1 MSIKQ
6 KIKNF
11 YRDHKTG
18 CKIAGAAVG
27 GAAAFG
33 CGYLISKAIEKSN
46 DELVELAQEEQT
58 AATEPTTAID
68 SYSEHRIRMEEEY
81 AGRRAYIREE
91 YAEQFKQLEDFSK
104 TLDLPD
110 DMSAI
115 IAGPKSYYGNDDK
128 TICYLEGNYGEYYT
142 SGNDEES

>member
-6 KIKNF
+6 KIKKF
-11 YRDHKTG
+11 YEDHKVG

-46 DELVELAQEEQT
+46 DELVELAQKEQT
-58 AATEPTTAID
+58 TATELTTAID
-68 SYSEHRIRMEEEY
+68 SHDERE
-81 AGRRAYIREE
+81 AQIREE
-91 YAEQFKQLEDFSK
+91 YADKFKQLEDFSK
-104 TLDLPD
+104 TLDIPD

-115 IAGPKSYYGNDDK
+115 IAGPKSYYGNEDK
-128 TICYLEGNYGEYYT
+128 TICYLEGNYGEFYT

>member
-11 YRDHKTG
+11 YENHKVG

-58 AATEPTTAID
+58 AATELTTAID
-68 SYSEHRIRMEEEY
+68 SYDERE
-81 AGRRAYIREE
+81 AQIREE
-91 YAEQFKQLEDFSK
+91 YADKFKQLEDFSK

-115 IAGPKSYYGNDDK
+115 IAGPKSYYGNEDK

>member
-11 YRDHKTG
+11 YENHKVG

-46 DELVELAQEEQT
+46 EDLVGLAQEEQT
-58 AATEPTTAID
+58 AATELTTAVD
-68 SYSEHRIRMEEEY
+68 SYDERKAR
-81 AGRRAYIREE
+81 IREE
-91 YAEQFKQLEDFSK
+91 YAEQFKQLEEFSK
-104 TLDLPD
+104 TLDIPD

-115 IAGPKSYYGNDDK
+115 IAGPKSYFGNDDK
-128 TICYLEGNYGEYYT
+128 TICYLEGNYGEFYT

>member
-11 YRDHKTG
+11 YEDHKVG

-46 DELVELAQEEQT
+46 EDLVGLAQEEQT
-58 AATEPTTAID
+58 ATTELTTAVD
-68 SYSEHRIRMEEEY
+68 SYDERKAR
-81 AGRRAYIREE
+81 IREE

-115 IAGPKSYYGNDDK
+115 IAGPKSYYGNEDK
-128 TICYLEGNYGEYYT
+128 TICYLEGNYGECYT

>member
-11 YRDHKTG
+11 YENHKVV

-46 DELVELAQEEQT
+46 EDLVGLAQEEQT
-58 AATEPTTAID
+58 AATELTTAVD
-68 SYSEHRIRMEEEY
+68 SYDERKAR
-81 AGRRAYIREE
+81 IREE
-91 YAEQFKQLEDFSK
+91 YAEQFKQLEEFSK
-104 TLDLPD
+104 TLDIPD

-115 IAGPKSYYGNDDK
+115 IAGPKSYFGNDDK
-128 TICYLEGNYGEYYT
+128 TICYLEGNYGEFYT

>member
-11 YRDHKTG
+11 YKDHKVG

-58 AATEPTTAID
+58 AATELTTAID
-68 SYSEHRIRMEEEY
+68 SYDERKAH
-81 AGRRAYIREE
+81 IREE

-115 IAGPKSYYGNDDK
+115 IAGPKSYYGNEDK

>member
-1 MSIKQ
+1 MSIKR

-11 YRDHKTG
+11 YEDHKVG

-46 DELVELAQEEQT
+46 EEPVNLTQEVQT
-58 AATEPTTAID
+58 AATELTTAID
-68 SYSEHRIRMEEEY
+68 SYDERKAR
-81 AGRRAYIREE
+81 IREE
-91 YAEQFKQLEDFSK
+91 YAEQFKQLEEFSK
-104 TLDLPD
+104 TLDIPD
-110 DMSAI
+110 DMSAV
-115 IAGPKSYYGNDDK
+115 IAGPNSYFGDERDK
-128 TICYLEGNYGEYYT
+128 ICYLEGNYGEFYT

>member
-58 AATEPTTAID
+58 AATELTTAID
-68 SYSEHRIRMEEEY
+68 SYDERKAH
-81 AGRRAYIREE
+81 IREE
-91 YAEQFKQLEDFSK
+91 YADKFKQLEDFSK

-115 IAGPKSYYGNDDK
+115 IAGPKSYYGNEDK

>member
-11 YRDHKTG
+11 YEDHKVG

-33 CGYLISKAIEKSN
+33 CGYLINKAIEKC
-46 DELVELAQEEQT
+46 DEERKVLDQKAQN
-58 AATEPTTAID
+58 AATEFVTAIN
-68 SYSEHRIRMEEEY
+68 SYDERK
-81 AGRRAYIREE
+81 AQIREE

-115 IAGPKSYYGNDDK
+115 IAGPKSYYGNEDK

>member
-11 YRDHKTG
+11 YEDHKLG

-58 AATEPTTAID
+58 AATELTTAID
-68 SYSEHRIRMEEEY
+68 SYDERK
-81 AGRRAYIREE
+81 AQIREE
-91 YAEQFKQLEDFSK
+91 YADKFKQLEDFSK

-142 SGNDEES
+142 SGSDEES

>member
-6 KIKNF
+6 KIKKF
-11 YRDHKTG
+11 YEDHKVG

-58 AATEPTTAID
+58 AATELTTALD
-68 SYSEHRIRMEEEY
+68 SYDERE
-81 AGRRAYIREE
+81 AQIREE
-91 YAEQFKQLEDFSK
+91 YADKFKQLEDFSK

-115 IAGPKSYYGNDDK
+115 IAGPKSYYGNEDK
-128 TICYLEGNYGEYYT
+128 TICYLEGNYGEFYT